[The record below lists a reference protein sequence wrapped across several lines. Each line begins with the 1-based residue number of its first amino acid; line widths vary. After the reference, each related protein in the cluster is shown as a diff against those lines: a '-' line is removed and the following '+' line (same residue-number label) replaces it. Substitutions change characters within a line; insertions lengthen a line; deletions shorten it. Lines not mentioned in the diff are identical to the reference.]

1 MFASSSLVEHLARGV
16 VGICALSY
24 AISISAQHSVYS
36 LALAGV
42 SLLAFRGCPICWTIG
57 FVETTFALAIQN
69 LACQPFSGR
78 ISLSNWRREYE
89 DQNQARAAADVRNG
103 R

>member
-1 MFASSSLVEHLARGV
+1 MNLSFEPSPKTMFASDGLVEHLTRGV

-24 AISISAQHSVYS
+24 AISISAPHPVYS

-57 FVETTFALAIQN
+57 LVETTY
-69 LACQPFSGR
+69 
-78 ISLSNWRREYE
+78 RRFK
-89 DQNQARAAADVRNG
+89 R
-103 R
+103 

>member
-1 MFASSSLVEHLARGV
+1 MSLSSEPLPKTMFASGSLVEHLARGV

-24 AISISAQHSVYS
+24 AISISEQHPVYS

-57 FVETTFALAIQN
+57 FVETTYRQFKRYH
-69 LACQPFSGR
+69 S
-78 ISLSNWRREYE
+78 
-89 DQNQARAAADVRNG
+89 
-103 R
+103 

>member
-57 FVETTFALAIQN
+57 FVETSYRAVRDWLIKRSMPENSART
-69 LACQPFSGR
+69 R
-78 ISLSNWRREYE
+78 RRRE
-89 DQNQARAAADVRNG
+89 DSSDASLIG
-103 R
+103 

>member
-1 MFASSSLVEHLARGV
+1 MSLSSEPLPKTMFASSSLVEHLARGV

-24 AISISAQHSVYS
+24 AISISAPHPVYS

-57 FVETTFALAIQN
+57 FVETTYRQFKRHISSR
-69 LACQPFSGR
+69 PGR
-78 ISLSNWRREYE
+78 S
-89 DQNQARAAADVRNG
+89 
-103 R
+103 

>member
-1 MFASSSLVEHLARGV
+1 VSVSSAPSPKTMFASSSLIEHLLRGV
-16 VGICALSY
+16 IGICTLSY

-57 FVETTFALAIQN
+57 LAETIRQRYGMK
-69 LACQPFSGR
+69 GR
-78 ISLSNWRREYE
+78 LE
-89 DQNQARAAADVRNG
+89 
-103 R
+103 